1 MALTVSAYGDVGAS
15 PPSYGAIA
23 ANHSDQQTNAQASQ
37 PPVEGDSES
46 FLTRLVSSE
55 NPGRSQSDGLVLT
68 GAKILLRLVLAAL
81 LAAILAFRPRKR
93 MSLPLQRNPYVKE
106 TQIILAVVGAALM
119 MIVADNAARAFGIF
133 AAASLVRFRTNIRDP
148 KEIAILLLSLG
159 IGLATGVSRFELAI
173 VLSLFIMLVLWVLEL
188 YEPAQV
194 FRAMQLK
201 VKTRSV
207 ESTNSLLKK
216 IFEQHQFTAEVREIN
231 REDEEDPLG
240 KLVYQVNVSPG
251 VSTDELSNE
260 IFASDEHNIDSIEWD
275 QKKGTSYM
283 YR

>member
-1 MALTVSAYGDVGAS
+1 
-15 PPSYGAIA
+15 
-23 ANHSDQQTNAQASQ
+23 
-37 PPVEGDSES
+37 
-46 FLTRLVSSE
+46 
-55 NPGRSQSDGLVLT
+55 
-68 GAKILLRLVLAAL
+68 
-81 LAAILAFRPRKR
+81 
-93 MSLPLQRNPYVKE
+93 
-106 TQIILAVVGAALM
+106 
-119 MIVADNAARAFGIF
+119 
-133 AAASLVRFRTNIRDP
+133 
-148 KEIAILLLSLG
+148 
-159 IGLATGVSRFELAI
+159 
-173 VLSLFIMLVLWVLEL
+173 MLVLWVLEL
-188 YEPAQV
+188 YEPTQV

-283 YR
+283 YH